1 MSLGPGTRLGPYE
14 IIAPLG
20 AGGMGEVYRARDP
33 RLGREVAVKVLPSA
47 MAGDAERQVRFEAEA
62 RAAGALNHPNI
73 VTLHDVGIAG
83 GMPYLVTEVLE
94 GESLRDVARQG
105 AVPVPRA
112 VEIVTQVAA
121 GLEAAHSKGIVHRDL
136 KPENLFVLPDGRVKI
151 LDFGIAKLM
160 RADSTPSAEAE
171 TTPVFASL
179 TATGTI
185 MGTVSYM
192 APEQLRDR
200 PVDQRADL
208 FALGAILHELLTGRQ
223 PFAGETAADRVS
235 AILMA
240 DPPALPEAAEA
251 ELPGLGDVVGR
262 LLAKHP
268 ERRFQSAADF
278 AFALRLLQA
287 HGGASRAG
295 SGADPASR
303 SPGTSHEV
311 TFRQLTF
318 RDGDIEAARFSPD
331 GQTVTYRAAWGG
343 APSDIYITRIESPE
357 ASPLGLIDTGLESVS
372 ATAELAIILRAKNI
386 GGFVSVGTLARI
398 PMVGGRPREVAE
410 SVFMADWSPD
420 GKSLAA
426 IRMVDGRLQL
436 EAPLGKVLHVASGWI
451 SYPRWS
457 PDGAQIAF
465 GEHPAPG
472 NNAGYVSI
480 IRPGEPAR
488 RLTPLFE
495 MISRTAWRPDSRE
508 VWFGGQMQEMAS
520 AGIYGVSLD
529 GAVRRVYSAPGWP
542 VVSDVAR
549 NGDALIVMVRP
560 RMRLEAGTRRG
571 GPESVQDLSWLD
583 WSLLR
588 DLSPDGSLALFDE
601 TGLGTGGVHGVYLRS
616 TDGAPAI
623 RLADGIC
630 SYLSPDGRW
639 ALAGDHRRPGILR
652 MVPTGAGATRT
663 IDFGDFAIG
672 FADWVPNREQLVLT
686 GAEPGD
692 SRRLW
697 LYDLETGTR
706 RRIGDDAVGGVMA
719 KTSPDGRLV
728 VFRNGAGSI
737 QVVEI
742 ETGRAHDIG
751 VSDPSMRPA
760 GWTADSKS
768 VFVFHGG
775 AIPARVLRVDVVTA
789 DAEPWMEIRPSQRS
803 GVDNINS
810 VRLSEDGERYAC
822 SYPMIDS
829 TLYLARGLV

>member
-14 IIAPLG
+14 IVAPLG

-47 MAGDAERQVRFEAEA
+47 MAGDADRQVRFEAEA

-73 VTLHDVGIAG
+73 VTLHDVGVAE

-105 AVPVPRA
+105 AVPVARA
-112 VEIVTQVAA
+112 LDIAAQVAA
-121 GLEAAHSKGIVHRDL
+121 GLEAAHGKGIVHRDL
-136 KPENLFVLPDGRVKI
+136 KPENLFVLSDGRVKI

-160 RADSTPSAEAE
+160 RADSAPSAEAE

-208 FALGAILHELLTGRQ
+208 FALGAILHELLSGRQ

-240 DPPALPEAAEA
+240 DPPALPDAAES
-251 ELPGLGDVVGR
+251 ELPGLGEVVGR
-262 LLAKHP
+262 LLAKRP

-278 AFALRLLQA
+278 AFALQLLQA
-287 HGGASRAG
+287 HGGAPRAG
-295 SGADPASR
+295 SGADSASG
-303 SPGTSHEV
+303 SSGASHEV
-311 TFRQLTF
+311 AFRQLTF

-357 ASPLGLIDTGLESVS
+357 ASPLGLADTGLEAVS
-372 ATAELAIILRAKNI
+372 AAAELAIILRAKNL

-436 EAPLGKVLHVASGWI
+436 EAPLGHVLHVASGWI

-465 GEHPAPG
+465 GEHPAIG
-472 NNAGYVSI
+472 NNAGYVSV
-480 IRPGEPAR
+480 IRPGETAR
-488 RLTPLFE
+488 RITPLFE
-495 MISRTAWRPDSRE
+495 MVSRTAWRPDSRE
-508 VWFGGQMQEMAS
+508 VWFGGQVQEGS
-520 AGIYGVSLD
+520 AGVYGATLD

-542 VVSDVAR
+542 IVSDIAK
-549 NGDALIVMVRP
+549 NGDALLVMVRP
-560 RMRLEAGTRRG
+560 RMRLEAGTREG
-571 GPESVQDLSWLD
+571 GSKTVQDLSWLD

-588 DLSPDGSLALFDE
+588 DMSPDGSAVLFDE
-601 TGLGTGGVHGVYLRS
+601 TGLGSGGVPGVYLRP
-616 TDGAPAI
+616 TDGA
-623 RLADGIC
+623 
-630 SYLSPDGRW
+630 
-639 ALAGDHRRPGILR
+639 
-652 MVPTGAGATRT
+652 
-663 IDFGDFAIG
+663 
-672 FADWVPNREQLVLT
+672 Q
-686 GAEPGD
+686 
-692 SRRLW
+692 
-697 LYDLETGTR
+697 
-706 RRIGDDAVGGVMA
+706 
-719 KTSPDGRLV
+719 
-728 VFRNGAGSI
+728 
-737 QVVEI
+737 
-742 ETGRAHDIG
+742 
-751 VSDPSMRPA
+751 
-760 GWTADSKS
+760 
-768 VFVFHGG
+768 
-775 AIPARVLRVDVVTA
+775 
-789 DAEPWMEIRPSQRS
+789 
-803 GVDNINS
+803 
-810 VRLSEDGERYAC
+810 
-822 SYPMIDS
+822 
-829 TLYLARGLV
+829 